1 MENTWLG
8 FLAEPL
14 AIAENPNRRL
24 KCKPKTALRNN
35 RYRSQV
41 RRSSVLDSYPCHMSL
56 IFVGRGSD
64 MGTSAPCFFE
74 KQLISSKRQ
83 EESNI
88 SGYRVWLPTHTHE
101 GCFFLPKTMVTI
113 CNTLVQTRRAEKTSC
128 RSKPFCTQRPAN
140 AKRLAGIRSG
150 GCVQPGFL
158 VHSLWAR
165 QIPQIRN
172 LVFGANQVVYIEQFF
187 QPHLQRNSEK
197 AKSPSLSTTS
207 SSTGGPESPNHT
219 MWANQDDVWFPQKQW
234 RTCCPHIW
242 YQKA

>member
-1 MENTWLG
+1 MLIEDQN
-8 FLAEPL
+8 A
-14 AIAENPNRRL
+14 NL
-24 KCKPKTALRNN
+24 KQPYGTTGN
-35 RYRSQV
+35 RSQV

-88 SGYRVWLPTHTHE
+88 SWIQGVTPHTHTHE
-101 GCFFLPKTMVTI
+101 GRFFFKQKTMVRI
-113 CNTLVQTRRAEKTSC
+113 CHTLVQTRRAEKMSC

-242 YQKA
+242 HQKA